1 MATKVDREKPVAVA
15 IDMDGSDSSKETELQ
30 EITLAKNGQEG
41 VPPEKHLKRSA
52 TSGLFSPGSTAGLQ
66 IVFKGLNYHVPS
78 NQNKKERISLLKG
91 LNGFI
96 NPNEL
101 TALMGPSGSG
111 KTTLLDVLA
120 GRKNAG
126 ILEGTVLFGSQ
137 KPSMAFLRRF
147 TGYVEQFDTLIGILT
162 VKEMLLYTAEMKRPV
177 SEPYASKAAAVDDV
191 LDKLAL
197 DSCKDTLI
205 GNAMVKGISGGQAKR
220 TNIGI
225 ALVTNPR
232 VLFLDE
238 PTSGLD
244 SYTSNEVMRNV
255 RQLAVGGVT
264 ICATIHSPTAYCFSL
279 FSRLMMLVKG
289 RIVYFGPISG
299 GLAFAQQAC
308 PNLKEMEAGY
318 NDAEFLVDFVTDA
331 DRQGRGNV
339 LADFYD
345 TSALAKENDQH
356 LEMLLSKTH
365 MIPKE
370 LEDQLNVKSATAT
383 PWWWGLW
390 TIMRYRSR
398 KNYKDPNYLGPR
410 IADKILIS
418 LLIMTLYLLKGDD
431 TNESNLTN
439 IAAVL
444 FMWVT
449 LPAFGAAAYIPSLV
463 LERSLFIRERADGL
477 YHVITYLLSK
487 ILEEVL
493 LAAIVTAVCAGFVF
507 YGIQLQGAWVIF
519 WLVYFLC
526 LINGITLAYFI
537 AALSPTMDVAN
548 ALLPLYAV
556 TLLFFAGFLFRF
568 DNIPPWWKW
577 YSYLNFLRYAW
588 SALMRNQFDAM
599 GDPPFLDTTV
609 TDYYNIGGI
618 DPDAHVG
625 FLAIFFG
632 VFFLLAW
639 TTMSFRKYADR

>member
-1 MATKVDREKPVAVA
+1 MHA
-15 IDMDGSDSSKETELQ
+15 LQ
-30 EITLAKNGQEG
+30 
-41 VPPEKHLKRSA
+41 
-52 TSGLFSPGSTAGLQ
+52 
-66 IVFKGLNYHVPS
+66 GLNYHVPS
-78 NQNKKERISLLKG
+78 NQNKKERVSLLKG
-91 LNGFI
+91 LNGYI

-126 ILEGTVLFGSQ
+126 VLEGTVLFGSQ
-137 KPSMAFLRRF
+137 KPSTAFLRRF
-147 TGYVEQFDTLIGILT
+147 TGYVEQFDTLIGMLT

-177 SEPYASKAAAVDDV
+177 SEPYESKAAAVDDV
-191 LDKLAL
+191 LEKLAL
-197 DSCKDTLI
+197 MSCKDTLI

-255 RQLAVGGVT
+255 KQLADGGVT

-279 FSRLMMLVKG
+279 FNRLMMLVKG
-289 RIVYFGPISG
+289 R
-299 GLAFAQQAC
+299 
-308 PNLKEMEAGY
+308 K
-318 NDAEFLVDFVTDA
+318 
-331 DRQGRGNV
+331 RG
-339 LADFYD
+339 
-345 TSALAKENDQH
+345 
-356 LEMLLSKTH
+356 
-365 MIPKE
+365 
-370 LEDQLNVKSATAT
+370 
-383 PWWWGLW
+383 
-390 TIMRYRSR
+390 
-398 KNYKDPNYLGPR
+398 
-410 IADKILIS
+410 
-418 LLIMTLYLLKGDD
+418 
-431 TNESNLTN
+431 
-439 IAAVL
+439 
-444 FMWVT
+444 
-449 LPAFGAAAYIPSLV
+449 
-463 LERSLFIRERADGL
+463 LFIRERADGL

-487 ILEEVL
+487 ILEEVF

-507 YGIQLQGAWVIF
+507 YGVQLQGAWVIF
-519 WLVYFLC
+519 WLCYFLC
-526 LINGITLAYFI
+526 LINGIVLAYFI

-599 GDPPFLDTTV
+599 GDPHFLDTTIS
-609 TDYYNIGGI
+609 DYYNIGGI

-625 FLAIFFG
+625 FLALFFP
-632 VFFLLAW
+632 VFFMLAW
-639 TTMSFRKYADR
+639 TTMSFKKYADR

>member
-1 MATKVDREKPVAVA
+1 MAGKPLAVA
-15 IDMDGSDSSKETELQ
+15 IDVDGSLSHSSKETELHDF
-30 EITLAKNGQEG
+30 KGS
-41 VPPEKHLKRSA
+41 PPGPLGRDELIRIDADKQPPCVFT
-52 TSGLFSPGSTAGLQ
+52 TSGAGLQ
-66 IVFKGLNYHVPS
+66 MTIAFQGLNYHVPS

-126 ILEGTVLFGSQ
+126 VLEGTVLFGGQ
-137 KPSMAFLRRF
+137 KPSTAFLRRF
-147 TGYVEQFDTLIGILT
+147 TGYVEQFDTLIGMLT
-162 VKEMLLYTAEMKRPV
+162 VKEMLLYTAEMKRPI

-197 DSCKDTLI
+197 ISCKDTLI
-205 GNAMVKGISGGQAKR
+205 GTAMVKGISGGQAKR

-255 RQLAVGGVT
+255 KQLAVGGVT

-279 FSRLMMLVKG
+279 FNRLMMLVKG

-299 GLAFAQQAC
+299 GVTFAQEAC

-318 NDAEFLVDFVTDA
+318 NDAEFLVDLVTDG
-331 DRQGRGNV
+331 DRHGRGDRM
-339 LADFYD
+339 ADYYD
-345 TSALAKENDQH
+345 KSALAKENIQH
-356 LEMLLSKTH
+356 LETLLSKTH
-365 MIPKE
+365 TVPKE

-390 TIMRYRSR
+390 TIMRYRTR
-398 KNYKDPNYLGPR
+398 KNYKDPNYLSPR
-410 IADKILIS
+410 VLDKILLS
-418 LLIMTLYLLKGDD
+418 LLIMTLYLLKGDNYD
-431 TNESNLTN
+431 ESNYTN
-439 IAAVL
+439 IAAML

-449 LPAFGAAAYIPSLV
+449 LPAFGAASYIPSLV
-463 LERSLFIRERADGL
+463 LERGLFIRERADGL

-487 ILEEVL
+487 VLEEVF

-507 YGIQLQGAWVIF
+507 YGIQLQGAWGIF
-519 WLVYFLC
+519 WLCYFLC
-526 LINGITLAYFI
+526 LINGIVLAYFI

-548 ALLPLYAV
+548 ALLPLYVV
-556 TLLFFAGFLFRF
+556 TLLFFGGFLFRF
-568 DNIPPWWKW
+568 DSIPPWWKW

-599 GDPPFLDTTV
+599 GNPEFLDTTIL
-609 TDYYNIGGI
+609 DYYNIEGI
-618 DPDAHVG
+618 NPDAHVG
-625 FLAIFFG
+625 FLAIFFL
-632 VFFLLAW
+632 VFFLMAW
-639 TTMSFRKYADR
+639 TTMSVRKYADR